1 MTPEGHAGWD
11 EYAPFYDWENARTLG
26 RRDLPFWRT
35 VALQVGGPV
44 LELGC
49 GTGLYTEQM
58 APFCGE
64 LVATDI
70 SEALLREDDPDAAFA
85 QVCTRLDAAQGA
97 LETARTALATMQSR
111 KAELQAERD
120 DAATLSAE
128 ARAELTG
135 IEREHAALARDREA
149 RAKRSTASHGLPA
162 AIDTV
167 RDGRWPEA
175 PKAAER
181 FVFRDL
187 ADCRVGLAGY
197 GTINRHYRRFVRG
210 FGCEVS
216 TYDPFV
222 DEATLA
228 ADDVRPTASLVDLA
242 AGSDVF
248 MVAIPPTPST
258 LGVIDADVID
268 ALPVGSLFV
277 LVSRMAVVEQEAL
290 WRRVRA
296 EEIRAAIDVYDP
308 EPPPADAW
316 FRRHPNVLPTPHIA
330 GNVQFAHERCFREAC
345 VDAVRV
351 LRGEEPLHAASPRDQ
366 RLYDGSLR
374 DDES

>member
-1 MTPEGHAGWD
+1 MLVVSPEED
-11 EYAPFYDWENARTLG
+11 G
-26 RRDLPFWRT
+26 RRDVGGVSRYFHGGMRYRAIAEDILGAEADVVHQAWQPDASIGDWSVALDADMDGIDALVLAPWLMGLPRFDDERLDRAPQLRVIAGTFDFRLGWIDIADAVRRGVTVIDTSRTMTPT
-35 VALQVGGPV
+35 VAEFG
-44 LELGC
+44 
-49 GTGLYTEQM
+49 
-58 APFCGE
+58 
-64 LVATDI
+64 VAITL
-70 SEALLREDDPDAAFA
+70 ALLRD
-85 QVCTRLDAAQGA
+85 
-97 LETARTALATMQSR
+97 
-111 KAELQAERD
+111 
-120 DAATLSAE
+120 
-128 ARAELTG
+128 
-135 IEREHAALARDREA
+135 I
-149 RAKRSTASHGLPA
+149 PA
-162 AIDTV
+162 AIDIV
-167 RDGRWPEA
+167 RDGRWPDA

-228 ADDVRPTASLVDLA
+228 ADDVRPRSSLVDLA

-258 LGVIDADVID
+258 LGVIDAAVID